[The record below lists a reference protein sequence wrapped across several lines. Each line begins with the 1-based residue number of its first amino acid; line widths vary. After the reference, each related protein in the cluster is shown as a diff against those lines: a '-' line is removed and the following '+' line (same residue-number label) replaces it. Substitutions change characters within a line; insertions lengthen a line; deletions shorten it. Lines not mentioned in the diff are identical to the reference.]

1 MSNLRHMKTGQKTW
15 QWKLSFVSFDIIKS
29 ITTYPHACRLPEWR
43 LIHMLHTC
51 VAIYS
56 LNTNLPFLF
65 LLVHQLLIFYSAQ
78 IENMHENRWMGT
90 LADIPVPATC
100 TLLHSFHSSRFLHFL
115 LLYFPCR
122 ASLWL
127 CSCKTSLQFANPWV
141 HGSLP
146 VRWPCYEISPLTFS
160 TFPVSWRGD
169 GAWALVQVHCFTEGK
184 SELNICRLQTTLYSW
199 RDHTLRTC
207 SHAFTLTRRLSSLC
221 ATLSPP
227 WLFIHSSPLTHSKHM
242 QNTDKYQPCLE
253 TDKAFASSETLQQR
267 VNWHWF

>member
-115 LLYFPCR
+115 LLYFPCPAGPHCDCAHAR
-122 ASLWL
+122 
-127 CSCKTSLQFANPWV
+127 
-141 HGSLP
+141 
-146 VRWPCYEISPLTFS
+146 
-160 TFPVSWRGD
+160 
-169 GAWALVQVHCFTEGK
+169 QV
-184 SELNICRLQTTLYSW
+184 
-199 RDHTLRTC
+199 
-207 SHAFTLTRRLSSLC
+207 SSLLIHESMV
-221 ATLSPP
+221 LSQWGGLAMKSPR
-227 WLFIHSSPLTHSKHM
+227 WHSAHFQCPEGEMAPEL
-242 QNTDKYQPCLE
+242 
-253 TDKAFASSETLQQR
+253 
-267 VNWHWF
+267 